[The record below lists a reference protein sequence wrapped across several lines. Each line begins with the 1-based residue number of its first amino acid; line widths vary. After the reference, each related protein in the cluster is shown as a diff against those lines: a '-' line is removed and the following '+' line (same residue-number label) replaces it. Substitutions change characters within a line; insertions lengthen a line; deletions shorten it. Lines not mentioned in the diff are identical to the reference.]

1 MRYGYYSLPWD
12 AMVRSAHSKIRALRT
27 EIYDRNLC
35 IELYNEQIQFRENQI
50 KELTINY
57 LGENPMAKV
66 STSQRPTGKQPVGP
80 KATIPIRREQNQVL
94 HNPNQ
99 KQGGKPPGKP
109 IRNL

>member
-1 MRYGYYSLPWD
+1 MCYGYYSVPWET
-12 AMVRSAHSKIRALRT
+12 MVKEAKVEINALRWA
-27 EIYDRNLC
+27 IADIRRVIAHYDD
-35 IELYNEQIQFRENQI
+35 QIAFRENKI
-50 KELTINY
+50 KEITINY

-66 STSQRPTGKQPVGP
+66 STSQTPTGKAPIGP

-94 HNPNQ
+94 RNPNQ